1 MTIEFHTP
9 YGRVTEKLLNSIRHD
24 VMELSHINKKIS
36 RAEIMLKEELSIVE
50 GENKICE
57 IRLSV
62 YGDDLYVRTRTEN
75 FENSAK
81 SAIKEL
87 KRLVRQQVKK
97 PNEIPGNL
105 AGTVKR

>member
-36 RAEIMLKEELSIVE
+36 RAEIMLREEPGIVD

-62 YGDDLYVRTRTEN
+62 YGDDLYVRNRTAD
-75 FENSAK
+75 FENSAR

-97 PNEIPGNL
+97 SNGISDNL
-105 AGTVKR
+105 VNAVKR